1 MIKLFPKRSKRAEG
15 GYSLVET
22 VVYAA
27 LMALLVGIISYV
39 ITVIYRANA
48 IVKSTRDVENSAIAA
63 TDRMMREIRAASSVD
78 LANSSFGVDD
88 GELTLII
95 PSGAGTRTARF
106 YVENLKVMVDD
117 NGTVTGPLTLATSQ
131 ATSLRFNYLVAST
144 SEAVKFELVLVGPP
158 SAPGISEKLYGT
170 AVLRGSYIQ

>member
-1 MIKLFPKRSKRAEG
+1 MKYSFAKKHG

-22 VVYAA
+22 IIYT
-27 LMALLVGIISYV
+27 ALLAMLVAVISYV

-63 TDRMMREIRAASSVD
+63 TDRMMREIRAASSVN
-78 LANSSFGVDD
+78 LADSSFGVDD
-88 GELTLII
+88 GELSLVI
-95 PSGAGTRTARF
+95 PSGSGTRTVRF
-106 YVENLKVMVDD
+106 YLDNSKVIVDD
-117 NGTVTGPLTLATSQ
+117 NGSVTGPLTLTGTR

-144 SEAVKFELVLVGPP
+144 SEAVKFELVLIGPI